1 MYQSIQEDYKD
12 GGISQGTINE
22 KWKDTNS
29 KTIMKSPFD
38 KHTNILDLDVF
49 YGSRP
54 KITKLSWRLLSCGG
68 ILYSSKLDMPTTIVK
83 VKKANTRKTKLFRE
97 HDFTS
102 KVGTYK
108 EKPTFIISD
117 FPPSKSY

>member
-1 MYQSIQEDYKD
+1 
-12 GGISQGTINE
+12 
-22 KWKDTNS
+22 
-29 KTIMKSPFD
+29 
-38 KHTNILDLDVF
+38 
-49 YGSRP
+49 
-54 KITKLSWRLLSCGG
+54 
-68 ILYSSKLDMPTTIVK
+68 MPTTIVK

-97 HDFTS
+97 DDFTS